1 MQGSNITTASEQSD
15 VSYRLLHAAAFLALF
30 CVGLYASAFG
40 PAIPFIASGLG
51 VSLDTAGLVL
61 TVFFGGSITAS
72 AVVAIALHARS
83 SRLLGAAG
91 LAAVAAGTLL
101 LGFANSWALALA
113 GAALFGL
120 GDGLIIA
127 GLHILMARSSRD
139 VPKAVNDLNL
149 YFAVGAIVGPIWA
162 GGILTATSERGIV
175 YAGIAAVALLAMI
188 ALLCAPEPMGVP
200 RSDRANNALESAEP
214 IAEEQFRL
222 PTNPVTFI
230 MGGILFLY
238 VGAEFGLG
246 SWVSTYAHASAHAG
260 IFAAALL
267 TSGFWLAL
275 GLGRVLT
282 GVYFR
287 HSRDSLALLIAS
299 AAGAG
304 IATLA
309 LSLTSGNLGISAV
322 CAFGAGL
329 CMGPMWPTT
338 IAIASEA
345 GLSHDTAAAV
355 TMGNAGGLAI
365 PWLQGKILVGSGP
378 AEGVAVTAALCGLM
392 FVAASAFRLR
402 HRGHEDS
409 G

>member
-1 MQGSNITTASEQSD
+1 
-15 VSYRLLHAAAFLALF
+15 
-30 CVGLYASAFG
+30 
-40 PAIPFIASGLG
+40 
-51 VSLDTAGLVL
+51 
-61 TVFFGGSITAS
+61 
-72 AVVAIALHARS
+72 
-83 SRLLGAAG
+83 
-91 LAAVAAGTLL
+91 
-101 LGFANSWALALA
+101 
-113 GAALFGL
+113 
-120 GDGLIIA
+120 
-127 GLHILMARSSRD
+127 
-139 VPKAVNDLNL
+139 
-149 YFAVGAIVGPIWA
+149 
-162 GGILTATSERGIV
+162 
-175 YAGIAAVALLAMI
+175 
-188 ALLCAPEPMGVP
+188 
-200 RSDRANNALESAEP
+200 
-214 IAEEQFRL
+214 
-222 PTNPVTFI
+222 

-329 CMGPMWPTT
+329 FMGPMWPTT

-355 TMGNAGGLAI
+355 TMGT
-365 PWLQGKILVGSGP
+365 P
-378 AEGVAVTAALCGLM
+378 
-392 FVAASAFRLR
+392 AASRS
-402 HRGHEDS
+402 RGCRARSRRCRPGGRRRRD
-409 G
+409 GGAVRADVRRCVGVPAAAPRA